1 MEKFSMKKG
10 LIFFLLSILSLSTF
24 SQTYIEGKVTTNSN
38 EILEGASVYLN
49 NTTIGT
55 TTNSEGEF
63 RLKVNKGNYD
73 LVVSFIGYSTVR
85 LKINTIFKI
94 GFLHVKLAPDLHI
107 LNEVVLKKTNYN
119 ADWKY
124 NLSRFKNLF
133 LGRTKL
139 AKECIILNPKTLHFE
154 YNSKT
159 GELIAE
165 TREPLK
171 IKHKDLGYLITYDL
185 VQFSIKNQ
193 RLFFS
198 GYARYRN
205 LKERVKKK
213 WKRNRREAYN
223 GSQMHFLRSVL
234 QKNLSRDGFAVNQFK
249 RVPNPERP
257 TDEEIKKARALIYL
271 HRETINISRNSSNPL
286 TPLDSAL
293 VIARKSS
300 KPKYK
305 DYLYKRNVPYN
316 EMTSFSMDKP
326 YLDFKNH
333 LSIIYKNEKEEDNY
347 LKGMFGKRK
356 QATGVQTSS
365 ITLVKYK
372 SMIDFTGVLVDPDAL
387 IVEGYWAFE
396 SFANMLPLNYQPT
409 KE

>member
-1 MEKFSMKKG
+1 MKKG
-10 LIFFLLSILSLSTF
+10 LLTFLVTILSLSTF

-38 EILEGASVYLN
+38 ENLEGASVYLN

-55 TTNSEGEF
+55 TTNNKGEF
-63 RLKVNKGNYD
+63 RLKVSKGNYD
-73 LVVSFIGYSTVR
+73 LVVSFIGYSTSR
-85 LKINTIFKI
+85 LKINTNFKI
-94 GFLHVKLAPDLHI
+94 GFLRLKLAPDLHI
-107 LNEVVLKKTNYN
+107 LSEVVLKKTNYN

-124 NLSRFKNLF
+124 NLSRFKSLF
-133 LGRTKL
+133 LGRSKL

-165 TREPLK
+165 AKEPLK

-185 VQFSIKNQ
+185 IKFSIKNQ

-213 WKRNRREAYN
+213 WKRNRLEAYN
-223 GSQMHFLRSVL
+223 GSQVHFLKSL
-234 QKNLSRDGFAVNQFK
+234 LKKNLTQDGFVINQFK
-249 RVPNPERP
+249 RVRNPERP
-257 TDEEIKKARALIYL
+257 TDEEIKKARELIYL
-271 HRETINISRNSSNPL
+271 YRETINISRNITNPL

-293 VIARKSS
+293 VIAGKSS

-305 DYLYKRNVPYN
+305 DFLYKRNVPYN
-316 EMTSFSMDKP
+316 EMTSFSKGTP
-326 YLDFKNH
+326 HLNFKNH

-347 LKGMFGKRK
+347 LKGMFGKMK
-356 QATGVQTSS
+356 QATGVQSS
-365 ITLVKYK
+365 NITLTKGK
-372 SMIDFTGVLVDPDAL
+372 SIIDLTGVLVDPDAL
-387 IVEGYWAFE
+387 FVEGYWAFE